1 MKSKKQRHG
10 CVKLIELI
18 LSADVLVPDN
28 LVMQKEELSM
38 PVPFTVEILDAE
50 YDSSRIND
58 LSCRFVYGSQIIHI
72 SKEDVLSFFG
82 QSRTVVF
89 DIISNEADKR
99 TDRAVNMLRNLSSF
113 QQSMHKFTSAII
125 LFQTSHAAP
134 IDLSELEVI
143 TTFLVN
149 NLVDKSDIQ
158 YGLGMRDYLGN
169 RIRLMVACN

>member
-1 MKSKKQRHG
+1 MTAKVSKKNSFST
-10 CVKLIELI
+10 
-18 LSADVLVPDN
+18 LSYQVLWLGSGIRLPRTIP
-28 LVMQKEELSM
+28 LGPL
-38 PVPFTVEILDAE
+38 F
-50 YDSSRIND
+50 
-58 LSCRFVYGSQIIHI
+58 CRFVYGSQIIHI

-134 IDLSELEVI
+134 IDLSELEAI
-143 TTFLVN
+143 MTFLVN
-149 NLVDKSDIQ
+149 NLVDKADIK
-158 YGLGMRDYLGN
+158 YGLGMRDYLDN

>member
-1 MKSKKQRHG
+1 MKSKKQQHG
-10 CVKLIELI
+10 CVKPIESI

-58 LSCRFVYGSQIIHI
+58 LSCRFAYGSQIIHI

-82 QSRTVVF
+82 QSRAVVF
-89 DIISNEADKR
+89 DIISNGADKR

-125 LFQTSHAAP
+125 LFQTSRVAP
-134 IDLSELEVI
+134 IDMMEIVKIMS
-143 TTFLVN
+143 FLVN
-149 NLVDKSDIQ
+149 NLADKSEIQ
-158 YGLGMRDYLGN
+158 YGLGTRDYLDN
-169 RIRLMVACN
+169 RIRLLVACN

>member
-1 MKSKKQRHG
+1 
-10 CVKLIELI
+10 
-18 LSADVLVPDN
+18 
-28 LVMQKEELSM
+28 M

-113 QQSMHKFTSAII
+113 QQSMVSVSAIAYC
-125 LFQTSHAAP
+125 S
-134 IDLSELEVI
+134 
-143 TTFLVN
+143 
-149 NLVDKSDIQ
+149 
-158 YGLGMRDYLGN
+158 
-169 RIRLMVACN
+169 